1 MKDRKNKGHGYRKR
15 TLEKNKK
22 GEKVTFKMGR
32 QQTWH
37 KQAEV
42 MGREKWP

>member
-1 MKDRKNKGHGYRKR
+1 MKDRKNKGHGNRKR

-22 GEKVTFKMGR
+22 GEKVMFKMGR
-32 QQTWH
+32 QQKWH

-42 MGREKWP
+42 TGREKWP